1 MAKNKGG
8 SRKKSGR
15 GLIIALSVVLVAVLA
30 LFGGVYF
37 VFKDLY
43 SQLDY
48 NTGLNEEELQQ
59 AIDSYKPEDYLEP
72 EDIENLADTEGLESD
87 APVTSDEEA
96 DAIEQEMQAQAENG
110 KVVEDDKVYNILLI
124 GTDSRSSKPTSRSD
138 AMMLVSVNKST
149 KQITVTSFMRDIYTY
164 IPDLGYSNRLN
175 VPCAV
180 GGPAMLISTIE
191 QVFGVK
197 IDNYAMV
204 NFMSFI
210 AVIDAVG
217 GVDIE
222 ITEDEI
228 WYFNSN
234 LEEQNDIQ
242 GYSRRTDKLSTSEA
256 GLVHMNGN
264 QALAYARIRKLGG
277 DQGRTERQRTVIA
290 AIAEKAKT
298 MSIEELYD
306 LVKVLLPLVTT
317 DLSESDCLS
326 LVVSG
331 LEYLSYD
338 IQMLRIPE
346 DGTYYGTT
354 IRGMS
359 VLKIDFDAAR
369 QLLQEKIYGV
379 EPQ

>member
-15 GLIIALSVVLVAVLA
+15 GLIIALSVVLAAVLA

-72 EDIENLADTEGLESD
+72 EDIENLGNAEGLEGD
-87 APVTSDEEA
+87 APVTTDEEA
-96 DAIEQEMQAQAENG
+96 DAIEQEMQTQAENG
-110 KVVEDDKVYNILLI
+110 QVVEDEKVYNILLI

-180 GGPAMLISTIE
+180 GGPTMLISTIE

-298 MSIEELYD
+298 MSIEQLYD